1 MIGRRTANLGLPEAA
16 GLAKPAAMTSP
27 QEGRPAAPD
36 SCGPAAAQAPED
48 RTIKIQA
55 GPHIIT
61 AADPSPTTSAE
72 PSTASTGIQVRTKL
86 A

>member
-48 RTIKIQA
+48 RTIEIQA
-55 GPHIIT
+55 GLHIIT
-61 AADPSPTTSAE
+61 AADPLPDDLRGALDRLHWHSGTH
-72 PSTASTGIQVRTKL
+72 
-86 A
+86 

>member
-48 RTIKIQA
+48 RTIEIQA
-55 GPHIIT
+55 APHITT
-61 AADPSPTTSAE
+61 AADPLPDDLRGALDRLHWHSGTH
-72 PSTASTGIQVRTKL
+72 
-86 A
+86 